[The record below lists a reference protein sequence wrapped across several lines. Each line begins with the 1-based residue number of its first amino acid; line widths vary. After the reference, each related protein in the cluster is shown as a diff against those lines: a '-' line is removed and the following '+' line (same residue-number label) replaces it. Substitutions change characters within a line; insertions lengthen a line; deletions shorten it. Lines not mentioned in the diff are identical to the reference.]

1 MNEPGNSKQSTERAS
16 VEAIRLLALGAA
28 AAVPSRFKVI
38 GDDGVTLDH
47 DVGLERNGP
56 RGGTGRVWC
65 TGLWL
70 WWNKCGSQE
79 ITGESR
85 LGF

>member
-1 MNEPGNSKQSTERAS
+1 MNEPGNSKHSTERVS

-28 AAVPSRFKVI
+28 VAVPSRFKVI
-38 GDDGVTLDH
+38 GDDRVTLDY

-56 RGGTGRVWC
+56 RNVTGRVWC

-70 WWNKCGSQE
+70 GWNKCGCHE
-79 ITGESR
+79 ITGE
-85 LGF
+85 

>member
-1 MNEPGNSKQSTERAS
+1 MERAM

-28 AAVPSRFKVI
+28 PAVPSSFKVI
-38 GDDGVTLDH
+38 GDDREALDH
-47 DVGLERNGP
+47 GVGLERNGP

-70 WWNKCGSQE
+70 GWDK
-79 ITGESR
+79 
-85 LGF
+85 

>member
-1 MNEPGNSKQSTERAS
+1 MERAS

-28 AAVPSRFKVI
+28 PAVPSSFKVI
-38 GDDGVTLDH
+38 GDDRVTLDH
-47 DVGLERNGP
+47 DVGRERNGP

-70 WWNKCGSQE
+70 GWDK
-79 ITGESR
+79 
-85 LGF
+85 